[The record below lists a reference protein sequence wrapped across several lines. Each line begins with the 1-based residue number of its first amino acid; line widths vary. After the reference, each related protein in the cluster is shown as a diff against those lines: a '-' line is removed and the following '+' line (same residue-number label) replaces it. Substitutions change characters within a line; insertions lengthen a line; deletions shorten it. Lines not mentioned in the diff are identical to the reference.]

1 MDLND
6 VFTLHPSAVILR
18 GIIAIL
24 FGILFMAWPGITLEA
39 IVLLCAAFAL
49 VDGVIIVIMAFA
61 SKGRWAQIVPLGIVG
76 IILGILILIWPQMSI
91 VVLIMLVAA
100 WAIIAGLGQLISVWA
115 VKILSSGAKWLYAI
129 GGILS
134 ILLGVILLFY
144 PIATTLIF
152 VWIFGLFAVV
162 FGILM
167 LVSGIWMNGLMKKA
181 GTPTVPKAA

>member
-49 VDGVIIVIMAFA
+49 IDGVIIVIMAFA

-115 VKILSSGAKWLYAI
+115 VKILSCGAKWLYAI

-134 ILLGVILLFY
+134 IIIGVILFCY
-144 PIATTLIF
+144 PVGTTLIF

-181 GTPTVPKAA
+181 G